1 MALTCSL
8 RADCQT
14 MVATELTVGD
24 LNDVMTDIE
33 LEISMLGRRQ
43 TYTVKLPVQ
52 LKNTVS
58 YNIYSESNQSYRC
71 RTRIMAGKNADA
83 KLDAGIPQM

>member
-1 MALTCSL
+1 
-8 RADCQT
+8 
-14 MVATELTVGD
+14 
-24 LNDVMTDIE
+24 
-33 LEISMLGRRQ
+33 
-43 TYTVKLPVQ
+43 VQ
-52 LKNTVS
+52 LKDTVS